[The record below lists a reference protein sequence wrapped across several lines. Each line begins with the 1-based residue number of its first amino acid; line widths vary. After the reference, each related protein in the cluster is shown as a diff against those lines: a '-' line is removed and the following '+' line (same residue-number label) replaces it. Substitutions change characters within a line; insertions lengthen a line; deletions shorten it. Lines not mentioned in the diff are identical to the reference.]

1 MFSKLYPCAL
11 CKRRLV
17 NAVKTHNQRLID
29 YQRKIDMDAYVQK
42 RRLSRLK
49 YHYYNSSESQHQLN
63 EKVFK
68 LNSLSS
74 VDSKTYFH
82 PWPPQINLF
91 YFWTHSQNR
100 ECPLNLHPFSQ
111 SWVPDFMCSVPY
123 LSWQICVQLS
133 DVPHP
138 KVHVFDAYFVAV
150 LVLSVHGILPCVHSP
165 RCHSHPY
172 FLSSSVL

>member
-42 RRLSRLK
+42 RRLLKLK
-49 YHYYNSSESQHQLN
+49 YHYYNSSESQHQLDEN
-63 EKVFK
+63 VFK

-82 PWPPQINLF
+82 P
-91 YFWTHSQNR
+91 
-100 ECPLNLHPFSQ
+100 
-111 SWVPDFMCSVPY
+111 
-123 LSWQICVQLS
+123 
-133 DVPHP
+133 
-138 KVHVFDAYFVAV
+138 
-150 LVLSVHGILPCVHSP
+150 
-165 RCHSHPY
+165 
-172 FLSSSVL
+172 